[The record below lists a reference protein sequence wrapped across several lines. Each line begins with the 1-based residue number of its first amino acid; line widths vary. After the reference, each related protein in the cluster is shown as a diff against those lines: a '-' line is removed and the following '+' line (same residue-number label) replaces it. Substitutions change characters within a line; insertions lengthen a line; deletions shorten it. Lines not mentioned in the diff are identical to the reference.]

1 MSIASNLRTLA
12 AAAGALIVCVPAL
25 PGTGHAASF
34 DCAKAATPTEHAI
47 CDNPQLSTLDDQTS
61 GLYYS
66 LISGDAVLK
75 NGSVADVKAQQE
87 KFLGQRDACGANYD
101 CLIDAYTA
109 QIMYLKA
116 AAGEGM

>member
-1 MSIASNLRTLA
+1 MVIARIPATLMLLGGMIAIGA
-12 AAAGALIVCVPAL
+12 AAL
-25 PGTGHAASF
+25 PGAGQAASF
-34 DCAKAATPTEHAI
+34 DCGKASTPTEHAI
-47 CDNPQLSTLDDQTS
+47 CDNPQLSKLDDQTS

-66 LISGDAVLK
+66 LISGDTVLK

>member
-1 MSIASNLRTLA
+1 MAIAKTSAAFAALAGTLA
-12 AAAGALIVCVPAL
+12 IGALAL
-25 PGTGHAASF
+25 PGAGQAASF
-34 DCAKAATPTEHAI
+34 DCAKASTPTEHAI

-66 LISGDAVLK
+66 LISGDTVLK

-87 KFLGQRDACGANYD
+87 KFLGQRDACGANTD